1 MYSLKEFELAF
12 ADYMQGFK
20 DQFIPHTRACLDFKS
35 RELKDSAVYAQ
46 GRLVDDAEGMIAQWR
61 RNDNNDKSSKLPIMI
76 VGLGRDYTPSTGDY
90 ARIRGDAIT
99 VQLPHNDNK
108 HREMRAMVADR
119 KIQVLVVASNEP
131 TARNIG
137 AQFALWVSAF
147 KNRRIYPKY
156 ELDGVFYKFPA
167 VIEDPN
173 VMVSNVD
180 SGQKNLVMMTID
192 LTFREQFPLIYGEK
206 GNVKEIIETN
216 VPSEYKRKIDEN
228 GVTRL

>member
-1 MYSLKEFELAF
+1 MYSMKEFEKAF
-12 ADYMQGFK
+12 GDYIKGFK
-20 DQFIPHTRACLDFKS
+20 DQFVPHTRACLDFKQ

-46 GRLVDDAEGMIAQWR
+46 GRLVDDAEGMIAEWR
-61 RNDNNDKSSKLPIMI
+61 KNDNNEKSTKLPIMI
-76 VGLGRDYTPSTGDY
+76 VGMGRDYTPSTGDY

-99 VQLPHNDNK
+99 VQLPHSDK
-108 HREMRAMVADR
+108 FHEMRAMVADR
-119 KIQVLVVASNEP
+119 KVQVLVVASNEP
-131 TARNIG
+131 TARNIS

-147 KNRRIYPKY
+147 ENRRIYPKY

-192 LTFREQFPLIYGEK
+192 LNFREQFPLVYAESEK
-206 GNVKEIIETN
+206 IKEIVETN
-216 VPSEYKRKIDEN
+216 IPTEFKRKIDKD